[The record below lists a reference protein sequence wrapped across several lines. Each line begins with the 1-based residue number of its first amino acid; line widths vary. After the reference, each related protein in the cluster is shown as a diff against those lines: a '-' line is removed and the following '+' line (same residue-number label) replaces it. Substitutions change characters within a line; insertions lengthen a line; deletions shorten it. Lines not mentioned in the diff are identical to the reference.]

1 MEFFRESKI
10 PIYERMLVPYFYQE
24 YISKIKRWSIM
35 QSTSPSVFV
44 NSSREGISRVRAGNY
59 AYLMESTMLEYW
71 LVDGMFNEFQ

>member
-1 MEFFRESKI
+1 
-10 PIYERMLVPYFYQE
+10 
-24 YISKIKRWSIM
+24 M

-71 LVDGMFNEFQ
+71 LVDGMFNEFQWFF